1 MIMKKDKPLMIPE
14 KLLESRNVGAVS
26 SDRRV
31 IRKEDIKPYVEEDS
45 LNTLIA

>member
-1 MIMKKDKPLMIPE
+1 
-14 KLLESRNVGAVS
+14 VS